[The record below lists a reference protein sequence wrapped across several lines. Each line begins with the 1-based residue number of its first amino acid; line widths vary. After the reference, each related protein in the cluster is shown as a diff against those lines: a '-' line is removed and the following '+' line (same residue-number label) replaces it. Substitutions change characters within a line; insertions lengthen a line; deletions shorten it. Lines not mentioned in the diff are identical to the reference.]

1 MLGRIN
7 IVSGCVYASAPWV
20 STVRVKKSFRSTACM
35 ENIPVYMVFSYSL
48 MMSLTVLSGGG
59 TGMLAPAPAGA
70 VRAAVKAAA
79 SVEYHLHHLG
89 GVDIGGVVPAVT
101 VIRAGQRCIA
111 LHACTFLEIV
121 LAVVRIVVR
130 VIGRNAVGVIRA
142 EIALECG
149 HVLGIA
155 LIAGA
160 KVAKIEVFH
169 CTVLH
174 KFFLVQPS
182 GGCPS
187 LAVLLLSIFA
197 VP

>member
-1 MLGRIN
+1 ML
-7 IVSGCVYASAPWV
+7 
-20 STVRVKKSFRSTACM
+20 
-35 ENIPVYMVFSYSL
+35 SL
-48 MMSLTVLSGGG
+48 FM
-59 TGMLAPAPAGA
+59 APAPAGA
-70 VRAAVKAAA
+70 VRAAVKAAV

-101 VIRAGQRCIA
+101 VIRAGQRYIT

-130 VIGRNAVGVIRA
+130 VIGRNAVGVVRA

-174 KFFLVQPS
+174 KCS
-182 GGCPS
+182 CRSATGGALS
-187 LAVLLLSIFA
+187 LAVLLLSTFA

>member
-1 MLGRIN
+1 ME
-7 IVSGCVYASAPWV
+7 
-20 STVRVKKSFRSTACM
+20 STS
-35 ENIPVYMVFSYSL
+35 VYMVFSYSL
-48 MMSLTVLSGGG
+48 MMSLTVLWRVHRDVVALHGTGSSGGS
-59 TGMLAPAPAGA
+59 AG
-70 VRAAVKAAA
+70 RTVKAAT
-79 SVEYHLHHLG
+79 SVEYHLHYLG

-101 VIRAGQRCIA
+101 VIRAGQRCIT

-174 KFFLVQPS
+174 KCS
-182 GGCPS
+182 CRSATGGALS
-187 LAVLLLSIFA
+187 LAVSLLSTFA